1 MDLISHSTGTIVWMI
16 LIIIV
21 LITWSFIIFNISRS
35 DKLTNRG
42 KLIFLILVLILPLI
56 GSLLYL
62 KKIKLD
68 NIESWITE

>member
-62 KKIKLD
+62 NLKDKERIYR
-68 NIESWITE
+68 